1 MSTRPAVP
9 ALDLATV
16 ARIRLV
22 PGTDSW
28 ARMDPLRPA
37 KRRCRGLAAVFSV
50 ALLAL
55 AGCGSN
61 QHNSST
67 GTGRGQSK
75 AASGQHTSA
84 AAPPPVRLVYRH
96 LFSLSAPLRDPA
108 SALISGGRFVFL
120 GGLDAADSSTAGIV
134 LSNVHRTLRTFSLP
148 LAQHDAQGAAL
159 GGRVYVFGGGSF
171 SELDHI
177 ISFDPSTGAVTTVGQ
192 LPRAQSDVAVA
203 ELGGTAYIVG
213 GYDGTNWLTTILAWR
228 PGSRVRVV
236 GHLPVGLRYSAVSAV
251 DGRLLVIGGSTP
263 TVASDAIY
271 SFDPATGAVKQIG
284 RLRDPITH
292 ASAATLGSTVYLI
305 GGRGDLLN
313 AQTAAVWAIN
323 PETGAIKAAGR
334 LPQAL
339 SDTGTLTVGDA
350 IVVAGGLDGAG
361 GTSSAVGEF
370 VPPAGG

>member
-1 MSTRPAVP
+1 M
-9 ALDLATV
+9 
-16 ARIRLV
+16 
-22 PGTDSW
+22 
-28 ARMDPLRPA
+28 
-37 KRRCRGLAAVFSV
+37 
-50 ALLAL
+50 LAL
-55 AGCGSN
+55 AGCGSS
-61 QHNSST
+61 QHGSST
-67 GTGRGQSK
+67 STGRSQTK
-75 AASGQHTSA
+75 AESGQHTTTA
-84 AAPPPVRLVYRH
+84 LPAPVRLVYRH
-96 LFSLSAPLRDPA
+96 LFSLPAPLRDPA

-120 GGLDAADSSTAGIV
+120 GGLDAADSSTAGIE
-134 LSNVHRTLRTFSLP
+134 LANVHGTLQTFSLP

-177 ISFDPSTGAVTTVGQ
+177 VSFDPATGAVTTVGQ

-213 GYDGTNWLTTILAWR
+213 GYDGTNWLNTILAWR

-271 SFDPATGAVKQIG
+271 SFDSATGAVKQIG
-284 RLRDPITH
+284 RLRHPITH
-292 ASAATLGSTVYLI
+292 GSAATLGSSVYLI

-313 AQTAAVWAIN
+313 AQTAAVWAID
-323 PETGAIKAAGR
+323 PQTGAVKAAGR

-339 SDTGTLTVGDA
+339 SDTGTLTVGNV
-350 IVVAGGLDGAG
+350 IVVAGGLDAAG

-370 VPPAGG
+370 VLAGGA